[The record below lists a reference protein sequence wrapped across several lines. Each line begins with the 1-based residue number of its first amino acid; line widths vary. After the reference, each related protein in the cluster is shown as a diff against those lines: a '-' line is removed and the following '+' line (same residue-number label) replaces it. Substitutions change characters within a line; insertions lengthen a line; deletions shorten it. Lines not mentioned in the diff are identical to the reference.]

1 MHQKDSLTERAVS
14 DFRAARQRFELYEKF
29 YLSLS
34 DRARQ
39 YLKRESIR
47 YKTSLREIQTLI
59 LPYVRETCPTCDR
72 HCCRLIAPELS
83 VYTACTVGGFGIAD
97 YLMIRYDEI
106 LPDPFYENT
115 EMNLC
120 PFWDEGCILPVD
132 CRSFLCIQFFCDRLE
147 KTIDMK
153 AVKEPLRKI
162 QAVLDA
168 FSIAECML

>member
-14 DFRAARQRFELYEKF
+14 DFKGARQRFELYEKF

-39 YLKRESIR
+39 YLRDESIR
-47 YKTSLREIQTLI
+47 YKKSLREIQDMI
-59 LPYVRETCPTCDR
+59 LPGVREICPACHR

-97 YLMIRYDEI
+97 YLMIRCDKI
-106 LPDPFYENT
+106 LPDPCYENT
-115 EMNLC
+115 EKNLC

-147 KTIDMK
+147 KALDME
-153 AVKEPLRKI
+153 AVTESLGKI
-162 QAVLDA
+162 QAILDS
-168 FSIAECML
+168 FSIAKCMV